1 MVSIDTDMKISGKIL
16 LAAAVC
22 GCLMI
27 CAAQECTAQSINEFR
42 RRLAESEVVGE
53 GGTTAS
59 VNVTESADA
68 AAAVARAASRRSSD
82 EITFQGYRV
91 GIYSGNDPKAQ
102 ESSLAAK
109 KRCEETFPDIN
120 VYWVYDNPYFKVTA
134 GDCLTEEEAVMLLAR
149 VRRHFPK
156 AYVVRAGMTLENIV
170 IRERDESEAEPESE

>member
-1 MVSIDTDMKISGKIL
+1 MNLKIL
-16 LAAAVC
+16 LLPVAACCWMMFAA
-22 GCLMI
+22 GE
-27 CAAQECTAQSINEFR
+27 CAAQNIDEFR

-59 VNVTESADA
+59 VHVSESQDA
-68 AAAVARAASRRSSD
+68 AAAVARAESRRRD
-82 EITFQGYRV
+82 DVTFQGYRV

-102 ESSLAAK
+102 ESSLTAK
-109 KRCEETFPDIN
+109 KKFEEEFPDIN

-170 IRERDESEAEPESE
+170 IRERDDSSDEPENLPSE